1 MRILIDTNVLIDYLM
16 QRTPYLADAKK
27 IILLCKDRRVNGC
40 VAALSIINCFY
51 ILRKEMTVEEQK
63 KAWLAFSQFLE
74 IVSID
79 RKKIINMLNDD
90 LFTDVE
96 DCLQAEC
103 AKEFKADYIVTRNID
118 DYRHSAVPAVLPDEF
133 LKKTNYV

>member
-1 MRILIDTNVLIDYLM
+1 MKILIDTNVLIDYLM

-27 IILLCKDRRVNGC
+27 IILLCKDSRVKGC

-51 ILRKEMTVEEQK
+51 ILRKEMSVEEQK

-79 RKKIINMLNDD
+79 SKKILNVLNDD

-96 DCLQAEC
+96 DCLQTEC
-103 AKEFKADYIVTRNID
+103 AKEFKADYIVTRNIN
-118 DYRHSAVPAVLPDEF
+118 DYRHSAIPAILPDEF

>member
-1 MRILIDTNVLIDYLM
+1 MKILIDTNVLIDYLM
-16 QRTPYLADAKK
+16 PRTPYFTDAEK
-27 IILLCKDRRVNGC
+27 IMLFCKNGQVNGSIS
-40 VAALSIINCFY
+40 ALSIMNCFY

-79 RKKIINMLNDD
+79 RRQIINVLTDQK
-90 LFTDVE
+90 FTDVE

-103 AKEFKADYIVTRNID
+103 AKEFKADYIVTRNIND
-118 DYRHSAVPAVLPDEF
+118 FKNSDVPAILPDEF
-133 LKKTNYV
+133 LKTVI